1 MPTQRSRWP
10 LPMTP
15 RYLAEHKLIG
25 IIGDEAK
32 ARAWFQRASELG
44 ATEADRILQ
53 RADIK

>member
-10 LPMTP
+10 LPMT
-15 RYLAEHKLIG
+15 LVMHKLIG